1 MLGPEAAVA
10 AMASLLWG
18 GDAGAAESER
28 LTLKKKIKIKKI
40 KIMYKLGCKI
50 IIRKLKERQNY
61 VFIDYEDIM

>member
-1 MLGPEAAVA
+1 
-10 AMASLLWG
+10 MASGRRRG
-18 GDAGAAESER
+18 GRGER
-28 LTLKKKIKIKKI
+28 VADLKEKKK

>member
-1 MLGPEAAVA
+1 
-10 AMASLLWG
+10 MASTVVGNVECFGLIGQFSLC
-18 GDAGAAESER
+18 E
-28 LTLKKKIKIKKI
+28 K